1 MLATGARLQWCA
13 GIAEFTGGRLGQR
26 FGRLG
31 RCGFSAMTLGH
42 VVLATSQADL
52 AVLRAHEQVHV
63 GQYERW
69 GPLFLPAYVLDGLWQ
84 LARGR
89 CPYRDNRFERQA
101 RQQA

>member
-1 MLATGARLQWCA
+1 MLATGARLQSCA
-13 GIAEFTGGRLGQR
+13 GIAEFTGGHLGQR

-69 GPLFLPAYVLDGLWQ
+69 GPLCWCMA
-84 LARGR
+84 ARLHQRSGAA
-89 CPYRDNRFERQA
+89 QA
-101 RQQA
+101 CRRACRSKRLSR